1 MQVPFADSTS
11 FVKPAAADSPN
22 AKDTHLSVDGF
33 RSIPLKAR
41 AVSPPLR
48 FPSLVRQGVSLR
60 RLTAHREGSVTTICD
75 FMRFREIGE
84 RYVFH
89 KLTARADVY
98 PIT

>member
-11 FVKPAAADSPN
+11 FVKPAATDLPN
-22 AKDTHLSVDGF
+22 AKDTRLSVDNF

-48 FPSLVRQGVSLR
+48 FRSLVRQGVSLR
-60 RLTAHREGSVTTICD
+60 RLAAHREDSVTAISD
-75 FMRFREIGE
+75 FMRFREISE

-89 KLTARADVY
+89 KLTARADV
-98 PIT
+98 